1 MGVCSSTE
9 SAGAPPTPVS
19 ERQQPQTPRSGPASG
34 RRPSSGCVGEIACVV
49 SDFAAEAAEELAVR
63 RGELV
68 TISAGPT
75 REGWCAV
82 SVERAGEAAPRSG
95 LVPWSH
101 LVSAAHANE
110 AAAASGASP
119 ARVLSPRV
127 RAGTEDIAIARG
139 AGGRLGVDLD
149 DDNRVRNVASGS
161 AAAGL
166 LGIGDEILA
175 VDGVPLA
182 GSSILAVIDAQQP
195 RHLLTVKR
203 AHAPRAPAAQPG
215 SQFSP
220 ADVQGGSR
228 VTVVRR
234 EVLVRRTGSRLG
246 IDINERNVIVKL
258 IPGTHAAREKQLR
271 EGDVVVAVDG
281 EALDGR
287 WLAQVLVPHAEE
299 CRLTVESESWRVGT
313 MQGHEAG
320 ALAAR
325 CDGHVS
331 TLSDIHS
338 LKAWRLR
345 DMPSGESAA
354 LPPASP
360 SGGVSPMRASS
371 AAGSEAGG
379 TLPRGS
385 GGTLRR
391 AAPSLPAQHSTLNME
406 ELLRVAMEAAAADPS
421 KERAFMEM
429 LTRYRQHP
437 SIARRER
444 EASESARAR
453 RETFR
458 ADFERERA
466 RIPEGVRLRMNSIDE
481 LVDAG
486 CDWDLASEIMHFP
499 ILKFLTA
506 SHEQMEA
513 LPIIETVKHNLDR
526 KMPLPYARA
535 VIFALPD
542 KFEIDK
548 WQAAH
553 GKGVRQEWL
562 ETQQRIFSEM
572 DDVAADAPRPISPA
586 LAVCAGEGDGS
597 SCRCSVTAVDPAQVE
612 LIEAGGGSTLPRQQF
627 AVTGSTLPGS
637 TLPRRGSGAEEANTP
652 LSKFPLQQR
661 ASAGTQSGTL
671 GTLPP
676 EQRPSAGRAPP
687 LDGDEGTE
695 AGCLSSSSSTVE
707 SPRSDPS
714 PARPAAAPH
723 RAEEAPPAEASRS
736 RGGKGKGKS
745 YRDTTLLN
753 RIGQGTY
760 GSVFRGSCRDEE
772 VAVKVMLLQA
782 DSAEDI
788 KREIKIMRECTCEHI
803 VAYKDAF
810 VREYQMRSTLWVV
823 MEFCEAGSTLDVM
836 RKVGRGFDEPCVAGI
851 CRGVL
856 RALEYM
862 HVERKVIHRDI
873 KAANVL
879 LASDGTVKLA
889 DLGIVAQLQHTM
901 SKRGTM
907 IGTPHWMAPETLSQS
922 GPDDGKY
929 DTKVDIW
936 GAGITAIELAQMW
949 PPFSNIKAVFQ
960 VMMLIVNG
968 APPCVDSHVEASDA
982 FRAFLAA
989 ALVKEPADRP
999 SARTLLDDPFLRD
1012 ASIDSLREVI
1022 ASHLSSYKA
1031 QRDSPAGPSTPPPS
1045 EPPPAPLGELEKTMV
1060 L

>member
-1 MGVCSSTE
+1 
-9 SAGAPPTPVS
+9 
-19 ERQQPQTPRSGPASG
+19 
-34 RRPSSGCVGEIACVV
+34 V

-63 RGELV
+63 RGEFV

-119 ARVLSPRV
+119 ATTAASGASPARVLSPRV
-127 RAGTEDIAIARG
+127 SAETEDIAIARG

-166 LGIGDEILA
+166 LGIGDEIVA

-182 GSSILAVIDAQQP
+182 GSSILAVIDAKQP

-203 AHAPRAPAAQPG
+203 AHAPRAPAAQSG

-281 EALDGR
+281 EALNGR

-325 CDGHVS
+325 CDGHAS

-338 LKAWRLR
+338 LKAWRLH
-345 DMPSGESAA
+345 DMPSGDSAA
-354 LPPASP
+354 PPPDSP
-360 SGGVSPMRASS
+360 SGGVSPMRALS

-466 RIPEGVRLRMNSIDE
+466 RIPQGVCLRMNSIDE

-486 CDWDLASEIMHFP
+486 CDWDLASEIMRFP

-572 DDVAADAPRPISPA
+572 DDVAADAPPPPISPA

-597 SCRCSVTAVDPAQVE
+597 SRRCSVTAVDAAQVE
-612 LIEAGGGSTLPRQQF
+612 LVEAGGGSTLPRQQF
-627 AVTGSTLPGS
+627 AVAGSTLPGS

-695 AGCLSSSSSTVE
+695 AGCLSSSSSTME

-714 PARPAAAPH
+714 PARPAAAPPPRLNSPMR
-723 RAEEAPPAEASRS
+723 RAEDAPVAEASRS

-810 VREYQMRSTLWVV
+810 IREHQMRSTLWVV
-823 MEFCEAGSTLDVM
+823 MEFCAVGSTLDMM
-836 RKVGRGFDEPCVAGI
+836 RKQNAPLGEREIAWIV
-851 CRGVL
+851 RGVL
-856 RALEYM
+856 TALDYL
-862 HVERKVIHRDI
+862 HHERKTIHRDI
-873 KAANVL
+873 KAANIL
-879 LASDGTVKLA
+879 LTKRGEVKLA
-889 DLGIVAQLQHTM
+889 DLGVAAQLYNTM

-1012 ASIDSLREVI
+1012 ASIDSLREAI

-1031 QRDSPAGPSTPPPS
+1031 QRDSPAGPSTPQPS